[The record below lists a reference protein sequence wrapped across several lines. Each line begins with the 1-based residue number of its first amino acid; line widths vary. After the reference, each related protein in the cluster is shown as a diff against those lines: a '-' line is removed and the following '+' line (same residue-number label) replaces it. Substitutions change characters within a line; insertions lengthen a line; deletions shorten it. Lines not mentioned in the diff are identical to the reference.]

1 MISITAAVLP
11 LIVLLSF
18 NATGSEMTSA
28 VSDIPA
34 RIGFMNIIED
44 VVIRHADEQKAIF
57 PSHYS
62 VYLGLIER
70 IPPHREPLLAWPY
83 RGQFKETI
91 AFAKPGQPHIIP
103 PAQGADIKEEITKDE
118 IEVGDLIRAEI
129 GGVLVPEKPVR
140 VRAIQEHEGCPWVFV
155 DGHEAGI
162 LMENAILEQKGNG
175 EDDP

>member
-83 RGQFKETI
+83 RGQFKRRRSHL
-91 AFAKPGQPHIIP
+91 QN
-103 PAQGADIKEEITKDE
+103 PAN
-118 IEVGDLIRAEI
+118 LILYLR
-129 GGVLVPEKPVR
+129 LR
-140 VRAIQEHEGCPWVFV
+140 VRTLKRRSRRMRSRL
-155 DGHEAGI
+155 GI
-162 LMENAILEQKGNG
+162 LSAPKSVVCWFPKSRYASERYRNMRGAPGSSLMGTRLAFSWRTQS
-175 EDDP
+175 